1 MIQKNV
7 IAYGRYQLA
16 DYLVHKALVPTL
28 LIALLAGVPAY
39 VAIHAGAE
47 NQILTP
53 NGPQFA
59 TALFNGTITL
69 FLPLA
74 LFLAVAGTIS
84 GDRAKGY
91 FRFLFSKPVNVV
103 NFYLQQFAISGVAYV
118 VLYALIVWI
127 FGLFTVHQ
135 SVHRAIENALL
146 TYFLMGSVG
155 LLLGALTRSDGV
167 LLGGVWALAL
177 VLQPL
182 AILPSNPL
190 PGWAVVLAK
199 LLPPVQ
205 KLDAVRTQIYTM
217 QPVDTHALWIV
228 LAYGAV
234 MFAAG
239 LIVLRRAPLSR

>member
-1 MIQKNV
+1 MQKNLM
-7 IAYGRYQLA
+7 AYGRFQLV
-16 DYLVHKALVPTL
+16 DYLLHKALLPTL
-28 LIALLAGVPAY
+28 LIALMAGVPLY
-39 VAIHAGAE
+39 VAIHADAQ
-47 NQILTP
+47 NQFLTP

-59 TALFNGTITL
+59 AALFNGTITL
-69 FLPLA
+69 FLPLG

-84 GDRAKGY
+84 GDRVKGY
-91 FRFLFSKPVNVV
+91 YRFLFSKPVNVV
-103 NFYLQQFAISGVAYV
+103 SYYVQQFVLSGVAYV

-135 SVHRAIENALL
+135 SVHRAVENALL
-146 TYFLMGSVG
+146 TYFVMGSVG
-155 LLLGALTRSDGV
+155 VLLGALTRSDGV

-177 VLQPL
+177 LLQPL

-190 PGWAVVLAK
+190 PYWATVLAK
-199 LLPPVQ
+199 ALPPVQ
-205 KLDAVRTQIYTM
+205 KLDAIRTQIYTR
-217 QPVDTHALWIV
+217 QPVDTHSLWIV